1 MSDPRRVLFIQT
13 AFIGDAVLMSS
24 AIRSWKQKH
33 PETICEVVV
42 RKGNESLYMTHPE
55 VDEVWVWD
63 KSKKGRNRRLVALGW
78 QLRKRK
84 YDVVFNIHR
93 HVSSGL
99 LTWLTG
105 APQRVGYASNPL
117 AWAFTHRVSHN
128 IGDGRHEVERLGD
141 LLNACDGKRVHDDW
155 LIPTLYPSAH
165 DQQLVE
171 NIIVDSGWAGSSY
184 VVLAPSSQWHTK
196 QWPEENWRLL
206 AAALDRAQVPLALIG
221 APTDLD
227 LLNRCQSSTPSARV
241 LANLTL
247 LQAYELVRR
256 AGALVTH
263 DSAPLHWASGSNV
276 PTVAL
281 FCSTVPAF
289 GFGPL
294 ADARCVI
301 ETEKTLNCR
310 PCGLHGHAVC
320 PQGHFACADIP
331 VQRVQAAVLSL
342 LGSQQPQSS

>member
-24 AIRSWKQKH
+24 AIRSWKRRH
-33 PETICEVVV
+33 PDTVCEVVV
-42 RKGNESLYMTHPE
+42 RKGNETLYTGHPD
-55 VDEVWVWD
+55 VSEVWVWD
-63 KSKKGRNRRLVALGW
+63 KSKRGRNRRLFTLGR
-78 QLRKRK
+78 QLRNRK

-93 HVSSGL
+93 HFSSGL
-99 LTWLTG
+99 LTWLSG

-117 AWAFTHRVSHN
+117 AWTFTHRVSHN
-128 IGDGRHEVERLGD
+128 IGGGRHEVERLGD
-141 LLNACDGKRVHDDW
+141 LLNACDGELVHDQ
-155 LIPTLYPSAH
+155 LIRPTLYPSVT
-165 DQQLVE
+165 DERCVQ
-171 NIIVDSGWAGSSY
+171 NIIVDSGWEETPF

-206 AAALDRAQVPLALIG
+206 TVALDRAQVPVALIG
-221 APTDLD
+221 APSDLA

-294 ADARCVI
+294 ADARCVL
-301 ETEKTLNCR
+301 ETENALDCR
-310 PCGLHGHAVC
+310 PCGLHGHAAC
-320 PQGHFACADIP
+320 PQGHFTCADIS
-331 VQRVQAAVLSL
+331 VQRVKTAVLSML
-342 LGSQQPQSS
+342 DSQQRQP